1 MDSKKPLYKYKT
13 LWVLSLF
20 LLYSALGFFA
30 VPYFI
35 KKEVTKYFSNELNS
49 QIEITKVKFNP
60 FIISTD
66 LENVKVTDVDSTL
79 WLKAENIHVNVNLWN
94 TLINHLSFDKVH
106 LNNPHYYLYID
117 ESVASQI
124 KYPKLNPTQDNE
136 TNEELLLDID
146 LININKGAINFNSQS
161 TNKQVN
167 LNLRE
172 ILFHHDSFTTLDN
185 NNLFSLS
192 FITIEDEKATIDGRF
207 NLIQSSYDIKWSID
221 SFQTATLFHLVGD
234 DNDSLNGFTNQ
245 SGVIN
250 ANGTVKSIEKSELPE
265 IKISNINISDFSN
278 KTTNADQLMVSF
290 PNLATKNIDIDLNNE
305 NIIID
310 HINSEKSKISISFD
324 ENYEPIFEISEEDN
338 TGEENTQWN
347 YTINSISANN
357 TLLNI
362 NKYQNNNASSSSNK
376 INIESLDIQNLTS
389 LENQTTDITFN
400 SIIDSQGIVNF
411 VSKMKQNPFELD
423 NTIKFKELNI
433 NKWQAWVPK
442 DILIEISSGLLTL
455 EQELTYKNNEFISDG
470 WFVFNDLSLMDNNKQ
485 PFFSIG
491 QLDLK
496 NSTID
501 SSKKTISLGSIILDK
516 AQGELIVSEDK
527 QLNVSNIVPTST
539 TQQGQE
545 PPEKDDWVIDIK
557 EVELIDAQTSLTDKS
572 IKPNY
577 HTELSKVNGTIKGL
591 SSENLSKAD
600 VNLSGLLDTYGKLK
614 VDGQINPLSEN
625 AFTDIS
631 INIENLSLQNFSSY
645 SGQFLGFP
653 ISRGKVDFKLD
664 YKLNQNL
671 LKGINDLTFKQLK
684 FGDKT
689 PSKDAVNLP
698 LKLAVG
704 LLTDGKGI
712 MKINLPVSG
721 NIDDPEFSYGG
732 IVFKAFF
739 KLITGIVASP
749 FKLLGKLVP
758 GGADLDLSGIQFQA
772 GTTELEQ
779 QELAK
784 LDAMKK
790 ILKQRPR
797 IILELNGVVN
807 TINDTKAIQLQQLL
821 SLLDLQEKPEFTVE
835 YKTEPLKNLFLTT
848 IGEENWQQL
857 VTNATTEGVINNQ
870 LLAENA
876 WKELLAV
883 QNTDGKLS
891 LLAKDRALYIQSQLI
906 ENYEVSV
913 DKIFI
918 KPNEMSDELYPQVKF
933 GVGQ

>member
-35 KKEVTKYFSNELNS
+35 KKQATKYFSNELNS
-49 QIEITKVKFNP
+49 QIEIGKVKFNP
-60 FIISTD
+60 FSISTD
-66 LENVKVTDVDSTL
+66 LESIKVTDVDSTL

-106 LNNPHYYLYID
+106 LNNPHYYLYMD
-117 ESVASQI
+117 DSVASRI
-124 KYPKLNPTQDNE
+124 KYPKLKPTQNNE
-136 TNEELLLDID
+136 TNDDILLDID

-161 TNKQVN
+161 TKKQVN

-192 FITIEDEKATIDGRF
+192 FITVKDEKANIDGRF
-207 NLIQSSYDIKWSID
+207 NLIQSSYEIKWSID
-221 SFQTATLFHLVGD
+221 SFQTATLFHIIGD

-250 ANGTVKSIEKSELPE
+250 ANGTVKSLEKNELPE
-265 IKISNINISDFSN
+265 IKISNININDFSN
-278 KTTNADQLMVSF
+278 KTINDDQLMLSL
-290 PNLATKNIDIDLNNE
+290 PNLSTNNIDIDLNNE
-305 NIIID
+305 NITIEKV
-310 HINSEKSKISISFD
+310 NLEKSNIAISFD
-324 ENYEPIFEISEEDN
+324 ESFAPIIDKNEEEM
-338 TGEENTQWN
+338 TGEQNTQWN
-347 YTINSISANN
+347 YSINSISANN
-357 TLLNI
+357 TLLTI
-362 NKYQNNNASSSSNK
+362 NKYQNNNASSNN
-376 INIESLDIQNLTS
+376 IDIESLNIENLSS
-389 LENQTTDITFN
+389 LENQTTDIAFN
-400 SIIDSQGIVNF
+400 SIIDTQGTVNI

-455 EQELTYKNNEFISDG
+455 EQELTYKNNEFRSDG

-516 AQGELIVSEDK
+516 AEGELIVSEDK
-527 QLNVSNIVPTST
+527 QLNVSNIVSTST

-721 NIDDPEFSYGG
+721 NINDPEFSYGG

-758 GGADLDLSGIQFQA
+758 GGADLDLSGIQFHA

-790 ILKQRPR
+790 ILKQRPG

-807 TINDTKAIQLQQLL
+807 TINDTKAIKLQQLL

-835 YKTEPLKNLFLTT
+835 YKTEPLKNLYLTI
-848 IGEENWQQL
+848 IGEEKWQQL

-870 LLAENA
+870 LLADNA
-876 WKELLAV
+876 WKELFAF